1 MKSNRVHEISLR
13 MNDKE
18 INQLKLLKEKLG
30 IKNNSKAIRYS
41 INKIFNE
48 IKVVLMD
55 DEGTIKIDNDLLNLI
70 SKTAKT
76 NGTTEEKVLNDI
88 IKQGIITNHE
98 NEKKKLEKLCINDK
112 LPFYKKSNKEKD
124 FREII
129 EIATDTGFENLIDP
143 VEAKNKIYLDK
154 AR

>member
-76 NGTTEEKVLNDI
+76 NDTTEEKVLNDI

-98 NEKKKLEKLCINDK
+98 NEKKKLERLCINDK
-112 LPFYKKSNKEKD
+112 LPFYKKSNKKKD